1 MEATKAAAVSLFQ
14 FAIRTT
20 IGDHYPPPYTHYLPL
35 RMTGK
40 DGHLKPLIQHLT
52 PRAGPTASHPS
63 TAGEGMFIIRNEFKV
78 EAGPNGGIHA
88 YVTPNDYDL
97 CPDES
102 AYYPIGTQ
110 VKAMMYSENW
120 IQILG
125 KVDVP
130 NDIKVKQAAMFAHA
144 IPYWREYER
153 RLQLVREAEEAS
165 RPQPQLASQ
174 DAPFTGPTAGVPLML
189 YPNPL
194 ADVATPTSR
203 GPVGLPPLMGATGR
217 PITYE
222 SYAMDTPATSPIRQQ
237 RIDKSQRAQSAM
249 PWRRST
255 SCSDRRQ
262 RSAASCIPD
271 TGAEPVDFADFAST
285 NPALRHRFTFGG
297 TQERP
302 ESEIPR
308 LPLAGL
314 PGFVMVNGQ
323 EAMPSSERDRRLTA
337 QDVHLNHK
345 RDTLFMEKE
354 HLRRET

>member
-1 MEATKAAAVSLFQ
+1 MEATKAAAVSLFR
-14 FAIRTT
+14 FAIETT
-20 IGDHYPPPYTHYLPL
+20 IGDNYPPSYTHYLPL

-63 TAGEGMFIIRNEFKV
+63 TAGEGTFIIKNEFEV

-102 AYYPIGTQ
+102 AYCPIGTQ

-165 RPQPQLASQ
+165 RPQPQLALQ

-189 YPNPL
+189 YPDPL
-194 ADVATPTSR
+194 ADVATPTAR
-203 GPVGLPPLMGATGR
+203 GPVGLPPLMDATGR

-222 SYAMDTPATSPIRQQ
+222 SYAMNTPATSPI
-237 RIDKSQRAQSAM
+237 
-249 PWRRST
+249 
-255 SCSDRRQ
+255 
-262 RSAASCIPD
+262 
-271 TGAEPVDFADFAST
+271 
-285 NPALRHRFTFGG
+285 
-297 TQERP
+297 
-302 ESEIPR
+302 
-308 LPLAGL
+308 
-314 PGFVMVNGQ
+314 
-323 EAMPSSERDRRLTA
+323 
-337 QDVHLNHK
+337 
-345 RDTLFMEKE
+345 
-354 HLRRET
+354 